1 MGFLF
6 MESDTIAA
14 ILSRCSL
21 PASNAA
27 NLPIV
32 NGDPAPADFRSA
44 LAELRAVQPRPEIEL
59 TESPAP
65 QRLAPHAA
73 ALTADVIVDDLDIAT
88 GRLVLLHD
96 PDGQDAWDG
105 RWRVVIFAQ
114 ATLEPEM
121 AGDPILSD
129 VGWSWLEETLSG
141 DDLAL
146 TAFGGTVTRT
156 HSVAYGAMS
165 DRDARGQLEL
175 RASWTPLDARAA
187 GHVDAW
193 LNLLAT
199 MAGLTPVPEGI
210 TSIAR

>member
-1 MGFLF
+1 M
-6 MESDTIAA
+6 S
-14 ILSRCSL
+14 
-21 PASNAA
+21 
-27 NLPIV
+27 
-32 NGDPAPADFRSA
+32 GDPAPADFRSA
-44 LAELRAVQPRPEIEL
+44 LAELRSVRPRTEIEL
-59 TESPAP
+59 AESPAP

-73 ALTADVIVDDLDIAT
+73 ALTADVIVNDLDIAT

-96 PDGQDAWDG
+96 PQGQDAWDG
-105 RWRVVIFAQ
+105 QWRVVVFAQ

-129 VGWSWLEETLSG
+129 VGWSWLEESLTEA
-141 DDLAL
+141 DLAL

-165 DRDARGQLEL
+165 DREPQGQLEL

-187 GHVDAW
+187 GHVQAW

-199 MAGLTPVPEGI
+199 MAGLTPVPEGVTRI
-210 TSIAR
+210 TR